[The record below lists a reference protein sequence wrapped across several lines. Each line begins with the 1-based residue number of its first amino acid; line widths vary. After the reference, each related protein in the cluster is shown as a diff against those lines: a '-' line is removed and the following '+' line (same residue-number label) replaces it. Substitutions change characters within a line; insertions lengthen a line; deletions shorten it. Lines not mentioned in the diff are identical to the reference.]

1 MLTLKRGGREI
12 MSFGE
17 NLKRARKLV
26 GITQTELAHQ
36 AGVTERSVYNY
47 EKNSRAPKID
57 IVEKF
62 AQALGVTSE
71 MLMASDSITSWQA
84 TQNSIEKLLLQLQF
98 IFNSD
103 LEEEKKERFFEQIT
117 KVYFERQ
124 KSRNKD
130 IE

>member
-1 MLTLKRGGREI
+1 

-124 KSRNKD
+124 KSGNKD